1 MKIYGA
7 KYTFGVNLT
16 PGGKLSKSS
25 GGGGNG

>member
-7 KYTFGVNLT
+7 KYTPGVNLT
-16 PGGKLSKSS
+16 PGGRVSRG